1 MRFEVRDWEVRFQ
14 LLAEENSLNIKQL
27 WVKEEKRKNIISL
40 GQESKV
46 MDRNIKIWER
56 LWTNAL
62 RNLLRTYYLK
72 LFL

>member
-27 WVKEEKRKNIISL
+27 WAKEEKRKNIISL
-40 GQESKV
+40 GQESKG

-62 RNLLRTYYLK
+62 GNLIRTYYLK

>member
-40 GQESKV
+40 GQESKG

-62 RNLLRTYYLK
+62 GNLIRTYYLK

>member
-27 WVKEEKRKNIISL
+27 WAKEEKRKNIISL
-40 GQESKV
+40 GQESKG